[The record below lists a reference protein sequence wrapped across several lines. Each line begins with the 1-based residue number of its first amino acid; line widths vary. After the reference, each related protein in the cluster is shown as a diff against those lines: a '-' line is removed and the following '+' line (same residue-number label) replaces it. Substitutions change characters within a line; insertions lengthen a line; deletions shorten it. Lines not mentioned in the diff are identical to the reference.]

1 MSGSGGYYKYRCKY
15 WMTYNCPH
23 WVWVN
28 NAPCA
33 HCLAD
38 GRDSDAAI
46 MPGPFRISREVYV
59 PQLENGSLHYALME
73 IIAASDF
80 DSGWAVKDLPTQ
92 PFPAATGPS
101 VVNMAAVEGM
111 DMQRIPKSGIQAPP
125 EGGNWTGSAVSLE

>member
-15 WMTYNCPH
+15 WLTYNCPH

-38 GRDSDAAI
+38 GRDSDVAV

-59 PQLENGSLHYALME
+59 PQLENGSLHYTIME

-101 VVNMAAVEGM
+101 AVNLTAMEGV
-111 DMQRIPKSGIQAPP
+111 DTRRIPKSGFQAPAD
-125 EGGNWTGSAVSLE
+125 GGSWSGSGANLE

>member
-15 WMTYNCPH
+15 WLTHDCPH

-38 GRDSDAAI
+38 GRDSDVAV
-46 MPGPFRISREVYV
+46 MSGPFRISREVYV
-59 PQLENGSLHYALME
+59 PQLENGSLHYTIME

-92 PFPAATGPS
+92 PYPTVTGPS
-101 VVNMAAVEGM
+101 AVTMTVVEGV
-111 DMQRIPKSGIQAPP
+111 DCQKNPKSGLRAP
-125 EGGNWTGSAVSLE
+125 GGGGWMASGVSLG